1 MATYIAL
8 CNFTQQGISHVK
20 ETTERAAAA
29 RQAARQLGVDLREIY
44 WTTGRYDLIAI
55 IDAADEASA
64 TAFALAVGVTGNVRT
79 ETLRA
84 FSADE
89 VNGILGKLP

>member
-8 CNFTQQGISHVK
+8 CNFTEQGISRVK
-20 ETTERAAAA
+20 ETTQRADAAKK
-29 RQAARQLGVDLREIY
+29 AAKQLGVDLREIY
-44 WTTGRYDLIAI
+44 WTTGRYDLVAI

-64 TAFALAVGVTGNVRT
+64 TAFALSVGVAGNVRT